1 MKAKKSKTEEI
12 PASEVQSIETQT
24 NETET
29 GETVIT
35 IAICKNPDY
44 VATSQEEGAGKKR
57 TIRITPYQE

>member
-35 IAICKNPDY
+35 ISISKNPDY
-44 VATSQEEGAGKKR
+44 VATSQEESTGKKR
-57 TIRITPYQE
+57 TIRIILYQE